1 MVTFTS
7 ASPSEDAAVVLHS
20 DHAMPDKTL
29 IAHVIEGRAWLFLLA
44 LVMSFELCSRLVFG
58 TTFAFAPFNLQSVAV
73 FAVAPLLLAT
83 GQTFVIISGGIDL
96 SIGFIM
102 GLAAVIAVHA
112 TNLANSLLADP
123 LEMVCGVIAA
133 VLAAMVSGALNG
145 LLISRLRVPLWPA
158 RSILPGSAPGPPTRG
173 SRSCSTA
180 SPPS

>member
-1 MVTFTS
+1 MPLRTVETFTKSTGHFMVTFTS

-58 TTFAFAPFNLQSVAV
+58 TTFAFAPGGVRC
-73 FAVAPLLLAT
+73 
-83 GQTFVIISGGIDL
+83 GISGGIDL

-112 TNLANSLLADP
+112 TNLASSLLADL

-133 VLAAMVSGALNG
+133 VLVAMVPGVLNG
-145 LLISRLRVPLWPA
+145 LLISRHRVPLWPV

-173 SRSCSTA
+173 SRYCSTA
-180 SPPS
+180 SLPS